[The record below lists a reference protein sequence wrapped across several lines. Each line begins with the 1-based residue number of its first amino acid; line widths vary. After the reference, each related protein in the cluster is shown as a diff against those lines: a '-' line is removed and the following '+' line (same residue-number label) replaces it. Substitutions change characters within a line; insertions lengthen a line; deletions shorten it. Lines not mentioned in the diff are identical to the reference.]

1 MSEEMNKSDNIDE
14 ILTMV
19 DVLEQEEKLE
29 KEYAATLGGSDEKCC
44 TYSRVSKLFFL
55 VFLYSIDYLRLKI

>member
-44 TYSRVSKLFFL
+44 TYSRVSTKYIIFSSFPLF
-55 VFLYSIDYLRLKI
+55 Y